1 MQATTIF
8 TLPGWLNSPPAHW
21 QSLWETT
28 FGDVRVQQ
36 HDWDTPLRGD
46 WITRLE
52 DTVQNHLAKHAQ
64 NPEARIAFAAHS
76 LGCHLVAAWAAL
88 SPNVHRVTGALLVA
102 PPDPSIL
109 DLPPQLHSWKKPVLN
124 RLPFKTTLVAST
136 RDPFCSFTAA
146 ESLAASWGSRM
157 VSAGP
162 IGHINA
168 DSGLKD
174 WSTGRAMLMELAQTA

>member
-8 TLPGWLNSPPAHW
+8 TLPGWLNSPPTHW
-21 QSLWETT
+21 QSLWETA

-52 DTVQNHLAKHAQ
+52 DTVQNHLAKQPDASQ
-64 NPEARIAFAAHS
+64 ARIAFAAHS

-102 PPDPSIL
+102 PPDPSML

-124 RLPFKTTLVAST
+124 TLPFKTTLVAST
-136 RDPFCSFTAA
+136 RDPCCSFAAA
-146 ESLAASWGSRM
+146 EGLAASWGSRI

-168 DSGLKD
+168 DSGLSD
-174 WSTGRAMLMELAQTA
+174 WPAGRAMLMELAQTT